1 MRTSFVALSIVG
13 AGAALGACVGSV
25 DRVYDDQIDASPD
38 GGADDSSA
46 GDAPDVAVD
55 GFTVGGSLTGLADG
69 GSIVLQNNGA
79 ADLTRNANGLFT
91 FGVGYASGAPY
102 EVTVKTQPAYPPQ
115 SETCAVTNGSGTIA
129 QASVASVV
137 VACAVNQFKVGGNV
151 SGLTGTG
158 LQLRNNGA
166 DTLGISGN
174 VAFQFAT
181 ALASGSPYAVT
192 VFTQP
197 SGQKCA
203 VGSGSG
209 TVGNATVSNVAVT
222 CFPSV
227 LLSESFD
234 ALAVNAIPANW
245 NSAVLV
251 GNAGDKPW
259 GAESQFNSSAPMGA
273 GVNEAAHATD
283 IYLETPNFAVGTSTA
298 TLTFHN
304 DWDLEAGQD
313 GGVLEISLNGATYQD
328 IVAAGGSFAANGY
341 TGTLAAGS
349 GNPLAGRQAWTGLNG
364 GAFVQTRVNLPAAAA
379 GKNVSFRWRIGT
391 DTQTGSGGWRID
403 DVVVAN

>member
-1 MRTSFVALSIVG
+1 MRASLVSLSLAV
-13 AGAALGACVGSV
+13 AGAAVGACVGSV
-25 DRVYDDQIDASPD
+25 DRVYDDAIEASID
-38 GGADDSSA
+38 GGDSGA
-46 GDAPDVAVD
+46 RDVDVD
-55 GFTVGGSLTGLADG
+55 GFTVGGTLTGLADG
-69 GSIVLQNNGA
+69 GAVVLQNNGA
-79 ADLTRNANGLFT
+79 ADLTRNANGAFT

-102 EVTVKTQPAYPPQ
+102 AVTVKTQPAYPPQ
-115 SETCAVTNGSGTIA
+115 SETCTVTNGSGTIA

-137 VACAVNQFKVGGNV
+137 VACAVNNFTVGGSV
-151 SGLTGTG
+151 SGLTSTG
-158 LQLRNNGA
+158 LQLRNDGA
-166 DTLGISGN
+166 DTLAVSGN

-209 TVGNATVSNVAVT
+209 TVGNLNVSNVTVD
-222 CFPSV
+222 CFPSI

-234 ALAVNAIPANW
+234 ALAVNTIPANW

-259 GAESQFNSSAPMGA
+259 GAESQFHTSAPMGA
-273 GVNEAAHATD
+273 AANEAAHATD
-283 IYLETPNFAVGTSTA
+283 IYLETPSFAVGTSTA
-298 TLTFHN
+298 TLVFQN

-313 GGVLEISLNGATYQD
+313 GGVLEISLNGGAYQD

-341 TGTLAAGS
+341 TGTVAAGN
-349 GNPLAGRQAWTGLNG
+349 GNPLAGRMAWTGLNG
-364 GAFVQTRVNLPAAAA
+364 GSFAQTRVNLPAAAA

-391 DTQTGSGGWRID
+391 DTQSGSGG
-403 DVVVAN
+403 